1 MMAPLV
7 RRTWAPQGH
16 TPILRQRGRSH
27 QRVSVIAALVVS
39 PRGHRVRLFFR
50 IHPGVAITAPPI
62 RDFLCQLSLHL
73 RGRSII
79 IWDRINI
86 HRAGVVARY
95 LATKPNLSVE
105 YLPAYAPELNPVEY
119 VWGYLKTNPLANRPE
134 LDIDA
139 LTISTRHS
147 TRCLQNQPR
156 LLRSFLY
163 TSSLFSRK

>member
-1 MMAPLV
+1 MAPLV

-27 QRVSVIAALVVS
+27 QKVSVIAALAVS
-39 PRGHRVRLFFR
+39 PRGRRVHLFFR
-50 IHPGVAITAPPI
+50 IYPEVAVTGPLV

-73 RGRSII
+73 RGRSLIL
-79 IWDRINI
+79 WDRLNV
-86 HRAGVVARY
+86 HRSRVVTRY
-95 LATKPNLSVE
+95 LATKPHFSIE

-134 LDIDA
+134 LDVDA
-139 LTISTRHS
+139 LTISTRHH

-163 TSSLFSRK
+163 KSSLFSPT